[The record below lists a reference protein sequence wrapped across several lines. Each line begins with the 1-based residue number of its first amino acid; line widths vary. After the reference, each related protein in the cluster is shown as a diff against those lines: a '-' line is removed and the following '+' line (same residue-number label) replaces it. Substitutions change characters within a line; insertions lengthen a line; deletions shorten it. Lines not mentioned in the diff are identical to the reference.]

1 MSPFSMPRT
10 SSRPQRDLVGD
21 EESRFS
27 FPERRF
33 GSGTLNLA
41 LRLEHDS
48 EEAEASD
55 TSEYFSRGED
65 DLEATSPDHL
75 DEHQMQVQAGSSR
88 MQWLAT
94 AEKEPFWK
102 SNPGRPS
109 QVGTFR
115 TISKSSSGTLQLSK
129 LVAFVSLT
137 VSQFCHR
144 LLVRCL
150 RRTPARLQTRILDQL
165 WWDWWTVD

>member
-10 SSRPQRDLVGD
+10 SSRPPRDLVGD

-27 FPERRF
+27 FQERRSF

-41 LRLEHDS
+41 LRLEHES

-65 DLEATSPDHL
+65 ELEATSPDHL

-94 AEKEPFWK
+94 GEEEPFWK

-109 QVGTFR
+109 QVGTW
-115 TISKSSSGTLQLSK
+115 TISKSSSGTLQVGCFRFSHR
-129 LVAFVSLT
+129 VAILPPAASSVSET
-137 VSQFCHR
+137 Y
-144 LLVRCL
+144 
-150 RRTPARLQTRILDQL
+150 TPARLETRILDQL